1 MKITLDRKDIEEAIK
16 RYVRDEFQ
24 TMDNAELVVVQG
36 KTATAIVT
44 VSTKDKDEN
53 E

>member
-1 MKITLDRKDIEEAIK
+1 MKITLDRKDIEKIIK
-16 RYVRDEFQ
+16 QHIRDEFYDVR
-24 TMDNAELVVVQG
+24 TEELVIVQG

-44 VSTKDKDEN
+44 VATKDKDEN